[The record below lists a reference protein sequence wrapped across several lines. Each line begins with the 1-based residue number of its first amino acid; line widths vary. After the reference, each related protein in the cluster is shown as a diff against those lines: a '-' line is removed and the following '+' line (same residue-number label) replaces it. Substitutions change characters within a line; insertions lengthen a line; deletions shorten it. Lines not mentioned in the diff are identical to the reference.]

1 MEDGLSLDPGR
12 SVQQVVV
19 QELRL
24 DPELALNQLLITVEQ
39 IVLVMI
45 RRHRIV
51 ILNPVQ
57 VWRIFFEKKGKVK
70 VGSLCSGEDVTLSF
84 F

>member
-12 SVQQVVV
+12 SAQQVVV

-39 IVLVMI
+39 IVLVMV

-51 ILNPVQ
+51 ILNLVLA
-57 VWRIFFEKKGKVK
+57 K
-70 VGSLCSGEDVTLSF
+70 
-84 F
+84 

>member
-1 MEDGLSLDPGR
+1 MEDGLSLEPGR

-19 QELRL
+19 QALRL

-45 RRHRIV
+45 RRHIIV
-51 ILNPVQ
+51 ILNLVQ
-57 VWRIFFEKKGKVK
+57 V
-70 VGSLCSGEDVTLSF
+70 
-84 F
+84 

>member
-1 MEDGLSLDPGR
+1 MEDGLSLEPGR

-19 QELRL
+19 RELRL

-51 ILNPVQ
+51 ILNLVQ
-57 VWRIFFEKKGKVK
+57 VK
-70 VGSLCSGEDVTLSF
+70 
-84 F
+84 

>member
-51 ILNPVQ
+51 ILNLVL
-57 VWRIFFEKKGKVK
+57 VK
-70 VGSLCSGEDVTLSF
+70 
-84 F
+84 